1 MLFAQ
6 VPMLSIDETVCLA
19 AASAAL
25 RAAQSALSE
34 PPAHAARDLLCDYE
48 ALVAASLHANSSM
61 QHDAEIGVRVHSV
74 QHTTA
79 ATHT

>member
-6 VPMLSIDETVCLA
+6 VPMLSIDETVSLA

-34 PPAHAARDLLCDYE
+34 PRARGE
-48 ALVAASLHANSSM
+48 GFAL
-61 QHDAEIGVRVHSV
+61 
-74 QHTTA
+74 
-79 ATHT
+79 